1 MRLLSA
7 GLCTMVAAALLAG
20 CSGGSGSSPSSSM
33 PGGAGVTPPT
43 VKSAHGKIALTTI
56 PKYLFEKAKH
66 RNIEAPEALTRGLA
80 TAEFLASTGNIIVYP
95 KNNSANGPP
104 RCNFTTGQGVNDF
117 ASDEKGDLIIP
128 NAFSGVDVYAPRFK
142 PKSCG
147 RLLGTIPDSLG
158 QAADAAAK
166 DAKKGTIVVGNLLGG
181 PLTGI
186 LTCTLASLTCTALN
200 SPNMATG
207 TTSSPAAA
215 GVAMDKAGNCYADA
229 FDTSGAVGLWIY
241 AGCAGKGKE
250 LTSANGFSEPY
261 YGGIDVDNRGNI
273 VVISLFNSTLS
284 TPSEVTVYSGCST
297 GTCKVVSG
305 PTALAGASVFG
316 HLGRQNERYAVG
328 DVLNSDI
335 EVYSYSHG
343 ALGSML
349 YSFNNGLSCAT
360 DECEAAVYMPRSPR

>member
-1 MRLLSA
+1 MRLFSA
-7 GLCTMVAAALLAG
+7 GLWTTVAAALLAG

-43 VKSAHGKIALTTI
+43 VKSAHSKIALSVI
-56 PKYLFEKAKH
+56 PKYLFENAKH
-66 RNIEAPEALTRGLA
+66 RSIKASEALTRGLA
-80 TAEFLASTGNIIVYP
+80 TADFLASAGNIIVYP

-104 RCNFTTGQGVNDF
+104 RCSFTTGSGVNDF

-147 RLLGTIPDSLG
+147 KLLGTIPDPLG
-158 QAADAAAK
+158 QAAAAAAK
-166 DAKKGTIVVGNLLGG
+166 DAKKGTIVVLNILGG

-186 LTCTLASLTCTALN
+186 VTCTLASLTCTPLN

-207 TTSSPAAA
+207 TPSSPAAA

-229 FDTSGAVGLWIY
+229 FDTSGAVGLWVY
-241 AGCAGKGKE
+241 AGCTGKGKE

-261 YGGIDVDNRGNI
+261 VGGLDVDNRGNI
-273 VVISLFNSTLS
+273 VVVAVFNSSLS

-297 GTCKVVSG
+297 GTCTVVSG
-305 PTALAGASVFG
+305 PTALAGASVYG
-316 HLGRQNERYAVG
+316 HLGRQNERYAVA

-343 ALGSML
+343 ALGPML
-349 YSFNNGLSCAT
+349 YSFNNGLACAT
-360 DECEAAVYMPRSPR
+360 LECVTAVFMPRSPR